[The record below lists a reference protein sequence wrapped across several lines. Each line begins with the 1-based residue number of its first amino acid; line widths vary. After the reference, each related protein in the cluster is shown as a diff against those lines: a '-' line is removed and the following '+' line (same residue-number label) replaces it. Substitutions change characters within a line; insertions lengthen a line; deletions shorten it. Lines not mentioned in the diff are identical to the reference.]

1 MNGFLGKD
9 GFAWFFG
16 VVEDRKDPLKIGRVR
31 VRILG
36 FHSDDKNILPT
47 KELPWATPI
56 QGITSA
62 AIGGKG
68 STPTG
73 LLEGTWVLGFF
84 TDPGSYQIPMVL
96 GSIAGLN
103 SKSIKKLGETPGNAF
118 KDLRTQS
125 ELNSAP
131 VDEFKTREYPD
142 GKGKDGDTH
151 GAQIENSEIN
161 TPNPKKA
168 YSSNSTQS
176 EEGVPDTNIL
186 GINDTSR
193 LDNTPV
199 SIKNASR
206 EKGGTRD
213 LSVPVA
219 DINFDKF
226 STGIINQSGANR
238 GTNKG
243 LGVGYNGVDSSSK
256 PSLKQN
262 YKQFKD
268 KPTNA
273 NGTTVFGTG
282 TKTASSTGSRG
293 TYSPLTMTNT
303 VSSYKSNM
311 NNVISFANSLK
322 EEIKSQTEKTVNK
335 TNVQRQQRNN
345 ESSKLASIGSYV
357 PTNVETTTPTDQ
369 ERIDQERLNK
379 LKNKAEDG
387 IKQQVEQTENNI
399 PQLINQ
405 QINENGIPTINNK
418 PIVVDNV
425 GNISIDNKNVPIID
439 VTEKLKNQ
447 YNQENVNRNKECGD
461 CGCQGDDCK

>member
-36 FHSDDKNILPT
+36 FHSDDKNVLPT

-68 STPTG
+68 STPIG

-84 TDPGSYQIPMVL
+84 SDPGSYQIPMVL

-118 KDLRTQS
+118 KDLRSQK

-131 VDEFKTREYPD
+131 VDQFKTREYPD

-151 GAQIENSEIN
+151 GAQIENSETN

-168 YSSNSTQS
+168 YTSNATQD
-176 EEGVPDTNIL
+176 ENGTPDTNIL
-186 GINDTSR
+186 GVNDISR

-199 SIKNASR
+199 AIKNASR
-206 EKGGTRD
+206 ENGGTRE

-226 STGIINQSGANR
+226 KTGIINQSGVNK

-243 LGVGYNGVDSSSK
+243 LGIGYNGVDSSSK

-282 TKTASSTGSRG
+282 TKVASSTGSQQV
-293 TYSPLTMTNT
+293 YSPLTMTNT
-303 VSSYKSNM
+303 VSSYKDNM
-311 NNVISFANSLK
+311 KNVISFANSVK
-322 EEIKSQTEKTVNK
+322 QEIKNQTEKTVNK

-345 ESSKLASIGSYV
+345 ESSKLASFGSYV
-357 PTNVETTTPTDQ
+357 PSNVDRTTPADQ
-369 ERIDQERLNK
+369 ERIDQDRLNK
-379 LKNKAEDG
+379 LKNNAEDIASEQ
-387 IKQQVEQTENNI
+387 IKQVENNSS
-399 PQLINQ
+399 PLMNQ
-405 QINENGIPTINNK
+405 QTNENGIPTINDK
-418 PIVVDNV
+418 PIIINNFGEV
-425 GNISIDNKNVPIID
+425 SIDNKDIPIID

-447 YNQENVNRNKECGD
+447 YNEENVNRDKECGD
-461 CGCQGDDCK
+461 CGCQGNDCK